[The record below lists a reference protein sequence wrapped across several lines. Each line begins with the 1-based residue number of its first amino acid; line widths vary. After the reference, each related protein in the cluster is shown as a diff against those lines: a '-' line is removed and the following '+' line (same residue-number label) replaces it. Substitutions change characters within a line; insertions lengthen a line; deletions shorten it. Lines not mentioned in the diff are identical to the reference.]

1 MHTGELMK
9 ERFDP
14 FRTGPIEERHAA
26 AKRQRQESP
35 VARTSAGPWF
45 VASHDGVVA
54 GLKAVDR
61 FVGTFG
67 SRDNAV
73 SEEEQIIQAI
83 PEPRHGKIRR
93 IMNAV
98 LAPSKI
104 AKVAPFVREL
114 CTRLMDDVVAAPEC
128 ELVCAYVDPI
138 PTTVIAHVLGIP
150 TGDWQQFKRWSDDVV
165 EGLDSR
171 AVRDQERVASL
182 SQRHPQFAAYLDEQ
196 IAQRHAAAELSG
208 QHDPGRHHPADD
220 IITRFIQTEID
231 GERLSDVAIRTQLMV
246 LIIAGNETT
255 RNLIGNAFHTLASDP
270 ALYARLRHDRSIIP
284 TVVEE
289 SLRHDSPVQIL
300 ARTCTQNTAI
310 EGVEIA
316 ANEAVVFGVGSANRD
331 ERCYEEPDTFRL
343 DRPDPWDHV
352 AFGAGPHICPGAAL
366 ARLEATIALEVL
378 SERVERFT
386 LAPGYAF
393 DPNPVFWAHGPRS
406 LAVRLV
412 VS

>member
-1 MHTGELMK
+1 
-9 ERFDP
+9 
-14 FRTGPIEERHAA
+14 
-26 AKRQRQESP
+26 

-45 VASHDGVVA
+45 VARHDGVVA

-67 SRDNAV
+67 SRESVADD
-73 SEEEQIIQAI
+73 ERIIQAI
-83 PEPRHGKIRR
+83 PEPRHGKMRR
-93 IMNAV
+93 IMSTV

-104 AKVAPFVREL
+104 AKATPFIREL
-114 CTRLMDDVVAAPEC
+114 CARLMDDVVAAPKC
-128 ELVCAYVDPI
+128 ELVRAYVDPI

-150 TGDWQQFKRWSDDVV
+150 TADWQQFKRWSDHVV
-165 EGLDSR
+165 EGLDPR
-171 AVRDQERVASL
+171 AVRDQERIGSL
-182 SQRHPQFAAYLDEQ
+182 SQRHPEFAAYLDDQ
-196 IAQRHAAAELSG
+196 IAQRHAAAE
-208 QHDPGRHHPADD
+208 PPDD
-220 IITRFIQTEID
+220 IIARFIRTEID

-255 RNLIGNAFHTLASDP
+255 RNLIGNAFHTLAGDP
-270 ALYARLRHDRSIIP
+270 GLYARLRTDRSIIP

-300 ARTCTQNTAI
+300 TRTCTQNTAI
-310 EGVEIA
+310 EGVEIPA
-316 ANEAVVFGVGSANRD
+316 DDAVVFGVGSANRD
-331 ERCYEEPDTFRL
+331 ERYYEEPAAFRL

-366 ARLEATIALEVL
+366 ARLEAAIALEVF
-378 SERVERFT
+378 SERVERVT

-406 LAVRLV
+406 LAVRIV
-412 VS
+412 AQP